1 MLKCWKIGANLIMLL
16 SIALLLVASFA
27 IGALPLTGWAVRVFA
42 GKDLRVLGTGNIGVS
57 AAFIHGGKVAGI
69 AAVLAEIA
77 RGMIPVL
84 AGRFWFPDTPALA
97 LALLIPLVAGRYAIA
112 RGGGVTNAVWGIFA
126 FSPAVAI
133 TAGIFGLL
141 VWRLAEVVWGKGD
154 RARLFAS
161 RCGCLCT
168 PIWFWLWRQN
178 TTEFLAAAGL
188 ACLLFTISLRQGD
201 DMALSK
207 SEKLL
212 SLDNSLDA
220 KVCGDKAAK
229 LSLLKRAK
237 FNVPPGWIL
246 LQGNPNLAPRGE
258 SQPPPTPPKGGSQP
272 PLTALGGSQPP
283 LTLLGESQPPPTPP
297 KGGKKEGR
305 KREELSIS
313 DAVIQH
319 LTSQIPNQM
328 IVRSSA
334 VGEDGD
340 ISSAA
345 GQYQTIGPVSTAAQL
360 REAINCCRQSYWT
373 SEAVAYRRQRQ
384 LPDTQMAVLI
394 QPYIDG
400 QVAGVMFTRN
410 PLDGGSQ
417 VIIEALPGG
426 AESVVGGQIT
436 PVHLEIDFST
446 SESLQ
451 ASFIKLENNSFIA
464 HSIVAELVKQAQAIE
479 EFFHGI
485 PQDIEWSWD
494 GEQIWILQSRPIT
507 NLQPFWTRTIA
518 AEVIP
523 GAIRPLTWSINRPLT
538 CGVWGEIFQVVLG
551 DRAANLNF
559 NETATLLGSHA
570 YFNATLLGE
579 IFRMMGLPEQGLE
592 FLLRGQKMGKP
603 PLGKILPSLPGLWRL
618 VQRER
623 ALNGKFKSDRTG
635 IFLPAI
641 QKLQKSEVNP
651 PLPQVN
657 PGLFHS
663 QINHRFVGVVDGACL
678 PSSSTG
684 EMGAGTG
691 APPLQENETAL
702 PLPPP
707 RGERRGDNTQDLM
720 GLLERT
726 EQIQEWLKPITYYNI
741 LGPIGLAIRKAIFRV
756 PDEWLDND
764 NAPEIASVRA
774 LQHLA
779 QKLRQAAI
787 SQSDETI
794 STAKLAQIFAESSA
808 LQAEFVQW
816 LDTYGYLSE
825 VGTDIAVAT
834 WREQPEAYQKLLLT
848 MAQKSVVTNLDAKQK
863 LGLTFWQKWR
873 LDKCQERARVKNE
886 ISQVYARLLAHLRWT
901 FLAIE
906 AGGLAMGVFQ
916 EAGDIFYLEFG
927 EIQQWIRS
935 GDRVSFQDTISQ
947 RRAQL
952 KVDRLRP
959 IPPVVYGNLLPNSQ
973 EKTRTPATST
983 TKIIQGIPASIGRVE
998 GLVKIC
1004 RTVTTDLGENAIV
1017 VVPYTDAG
1025 WAPLLLGATAIIS
1038 EVGGQLSHGAIIAR
1052 EYKIP
1057 AVMNIPEA
1065 TTRFRDGQKV
1075 RVDGY
1080 LGTVE
1085 LLE

>member
-1 MLKCWKIGANLIMLL
+1 MLL

-623 ALNGKFKSDRTG
+623 ALNGEFKGDRTG

-707 RGERRGDNTQDLM
+707 RGEIRGENAQDLM

-808 LQAEFVQW
+808 LQAEFDQW